1 MTEEMELYHA
11 GAARREDRAN
21 DPANDPANEEPA
33 GDGLARLTHR
43 LEETGI
49 AYRVVD
55 ADALTPQGR
64 EEAYHSL
71 AVRPSVRRRYRVR
84 RVFGTN
90 KYPGS
95 FFGAA
100 VPALVVFEDGRP
112 VDVYPHEQ
120 QDGTIVTIE
129 DYLDRIEGAAGGAGA
144 VRAAGGADGAALARR
159 MDALRA
165 RIGRVSV
172 SARDLIED
180 GRRR

>member
-1 MTEEMELYHA
+1 MTEEMALYYAA
-11 GAARREDRAN
+11 GAARRD
-21 DPANDPANEEPA
+21 DPSNEEPA
-33 GDGLARLTHR
+33 ERGLAGLTRR
-43 LEETGI
+43 LEEAGV

-55 ADALTPQGR
+55 AEALTPQGR

-95 FFGAA
+95 LFGAA

-112 VDVYPHEQ
+112 VDVYPHEE

-129 DYLDRIEGAAGGAGA
+129 DYLDRIEGTAGSAGRG
-144 VRAAGGADGAALARR
+144 RAEGGMDGVALARR

-172 SARDLIED
+172 PARELIED